1 MPSQEGGETYT
12 NGHGNYE
19 RASGRPWGAGCREG
33 DAEKPLVGSAEL
45 RGTRGP
51 AAPPLLSGRLGRRS
65 GGAKLA
71 KTRRRCFGAAGLAKE
86 QRPPR
91 QGLSPASLNRS
102 RSLCAKAATAAS
114 RRAAPAPARA
124 QVRRCCRPQGSS
136 RGARAPP
143 ETTAAPPGRGAG
155 SPLAAPPALFGH
167 GAFRSR
173 RRPAA
178 TLLAPGD
185 NPPVAARVTESCDP
199 RGLPS
204 PPPGSFWADP
214 EGGEGAGEPGSSRR
228 PPGTQPARG
237 EPAPVAVPP
246 PSPPPGPARRKG
258 RPPAAR
264 PGRGGRQRL
273 LRAAGGAGRAGQGRA
288 GRRRGRG
295 AGRSQAVAGTS
306 RAPHAPA
313 QRGPGRGGGGGTW
326 DRAAATRG
334 ARPGARSGAP
344 RRAGTGGRAA
354 RPPPPLPLPAAPTAR
369 LQVPGWESHGPGSGG
384 GGSRGAEPSRGGLPS
399 PNSAAPAA
407 PAGPP
412 RRRRPRVP
420 PRRAVREGR
429 VRRRVPPSPAPGA
442 EARGGPGARRHRG
455 SVSAPRRAPP
465 LLRPAGSWRQATGRL
480 LAPLG
485 MSAAAAVRASHVY
498 CR

>member
-1 MPSQEGGETYT
+1 M
-12 NGHGNYE
+12 
-19 RASGRPWGAGCREG
+19 
-33 DAEKPLVGSAEL
+33 GSAEL

-185 NPPVAARVTESCDP
+185 NPPWRRGSPRAVTLGGSPRRRRGASGLTPRAVRARA
-199 RGLPS
+199 S
-204 PPPGSFWADP
+204 PAP
-214 EGGEGAGEPGSSRR
+214 PGSSR
-228 PPGTQPARG
+228 
-237 EPAPVAVPP
+237 P
-246 PSPPPGPARRKG
+246 PSRHAAGTG
-258 RPPAAR
+258 RAGAGGGAAVVAAAAAAR
-264 PGRGGRQRL
+264 PGPQKGQAASGAARARRAAAPVARSGRGGE
-273 LRAAGGAGRAGQGRA
+273 GRAGPGRAAPGARGGEEPGGGGDEPRSARPRPEGTWPRRRRRYLGQSRRDARSPPGSPLRSAPTSRYGRA
-288 GRRRGRG
+288 GSAAPPASRGPDGAAAGAGVGKPRAWERGR
-295 AGRSQAVAGTS
+295 RV
-306 RAPHAPA
+306 
-313 QRGPGRGGGGGTW
+313 
-326 DRAAATRG
+326 
-334 ARPGARSGAP
+334 P
-344 RRAGTGGRAA
+344 R
-354 RPPPPLPLPAAPTAR
+354 
-369 LQVPGWESHGPGSGG
+369 
-384 GGSRGAEPSRGGLPS
+384 RGAEPRGAALAELRGAGGTRGAASS
-399 PNSAAPAA
+399 PP
-407 PAGPP
+407 PAGP
-412 RRRRPRVP
+412 
-420 PRRAVREGR
+420 A
-429 VRRRVPPSPAPGA
+429 AT
-442 EARGGPGARRHRG
+442 GGPGG
-455 SVSAPRRAPP
+455 KGPSSCPP
-465 LLRPAGSWRQATGRL
+465 LPRPGG
-480 LAPLG
+480 
-485 MSAAAAVRASHVY
+485 
-498 CR
+498 

>member
-1 MPSQEGGETYT
+1 M
-12 NGHGNYE
+12 
-19 RASGRPWGAGCREG
+19 
-33 DAEKPLVGSAEL
+33 GSAEL

-178 TLLAPGD
+178 TLRAPGD
-185 NPPVAARVTESCDP
+185 NPPWRRGSPRAVTLGGSPRRRRGASGLTPRAVRARA
-199 RGLPS
+199 S
-204 PPPGSFWADP
+204 PAP
-214 EGGEGAGEPGSSRR
+214 PGSSR
-228 PPGTQPARG
+228 
-237 EPAPVAVPP
+237 P
-246 PSPPPGPARRKG
+246 PSRHAAGTG
-258 RPPAAR
+258 RAGAGGGAAVVAAAAAAR
-264 PGRGGRQRL
+264 PGPQKGQAASGAARARRAAAPVARSGRGGE
-273 LRAAGGAGRAGQGRA
+273 GRAGPGRAAPGARGGEEPGGGGDEPRSARPRPEGTWPRRRRRYLGQSRRDARSPPGSPLRSAPTSRYGRA
-288 GRRRGRG
+288 G
-295 AGRSQAVAGTS
+295 S
-306 RAPHAPA
+306 
-313 QRGPGRGGGGGTW
+313 
-326 DRAAATRG
+326 AA
-334 ARPGARSGAP
+334 
-344 RRAGTGGRAA
+344 
-354 RPPPPLPLPAAPTAR
+354 PPPLPLPAAPTAR
-369 LQVPGWESHGPGSGG
+369 LQVPGWESRGPGSGG